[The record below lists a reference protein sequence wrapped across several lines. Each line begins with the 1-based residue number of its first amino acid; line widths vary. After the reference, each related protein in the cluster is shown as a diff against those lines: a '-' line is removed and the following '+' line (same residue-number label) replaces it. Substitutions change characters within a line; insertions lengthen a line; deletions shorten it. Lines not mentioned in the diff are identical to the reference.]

1 VEFRLVGL
9 RLNRHGL
16 GIPRTFTVTPP
27 GEHER
32 LGRIRGSRPRVLR
45 LRSTEPRLPHLACA
59 RRLPLDAVCVVIVPT
74 RCSDCSERPTLPAPL
89 DGRPPSLAFR
99 SVGRCLLRVAK
110 DRPSTV
116 SGAEESA
123 SRFGVATVAS
133 EPGCRPSRAP
143 PAWSCTTWTAF
154 SFSTLPGCCT
164 GLPVMGFMM
173 FHRRDSESPSR
184 VPTLRSL
191 APREQRTPPGLLPSM
206 PGSCHPRRS
215 PGSVHHEPCPL
226 VLGRSRD
233 RNLEAFLHSRSRDVR
248 CRCRPRPSLASL
260 GLPGV
265 CPRILADSLGS
276 HRGGGPGPNPTFVVI
291 G

>member
-9 RLNRHGL
+9 RLNRPGL

-45 LRSTEPRLPHLACA
+45 LRSTFRGRPHLACA
-59 RRLPLDAVCVVIVPT
+59 GRLASVSSASSSFRPGAWIAPRARPCELAWMVAHPRSPSGPSVDVCFEI
-74 RCSDCSERPTLPAPL
+74 
-89 DGRPPSLAFR
+89 
-99 SVGRCLLRVAK
+99 AK
-110 DRPSTV
+110 DRPFTV
-116 SGAEESA
+116 LGAEESA

-143 PAWSCTTWTAF
+143 PAWFCTTLAAF
-154 SFSTLPGCCT
+154 SFSTLPGYCT
-164 GLPVMGFMM
+164 GLPVMGFVM
-173 FHRRDSESPSR
+173 FHRRDSDSPPR

-191 APREQRTPPGLLPSM
+191 APREQRAPRGLLPSM
-206 PGSCHPRRS
+206 PGSCHPRRF

-248 CRCRPRPSLASL
+248 DRCRPRPPLASL
-260 GLPGV
+260 GLPG
-265 CPRILADSLGS
+265 C
-276 HRGGGPGPNPTFVVI
+276 
-291 G
+291 